1 MVNALHRLRTRNIHF
16 IFDWDGTITTQDTIG
31 FMGKIAETK
40 STSEST
46 WADLEEHY
54 LATHRNHD
62 ESYEPKKAER
72 STIAEER
79 EWLRSLRSVEESSTR
94 KAEEVGLFKGV
105 TAADVRNIAY
115 QVITES
121 EVAIRN
127 GWGELLAE
135 IDIRQKSQ
143 TPPNL
148 DMVSI
153 VSANW
158 SQLFIMECL
167 KTSKCPMHLSIPE
180 EPGELRG
187 NQAHTIR
194 IYGNEIQGL
203 HSKAGSSGLLC
214 HSNGRDFRTSD
225 DKSKWIQECNEAKA
239 GDAEKPFVIY
249 FGDSMG
255 DFDALLTADLGVCI
269 RNEPPSRSQQQLL
282 ETFERLD
289 IHVPHIFDKG
299 IIAAESIVWAFNF
312 EEVAEAIKK
321 S

>member
-1 MVNALHRLRTRNIHF
+1 MVNILPRLRTRSIHF
-16 IFDWDGTITTQDTIG
+16 IFDWDGTITTKDTIG

-46 WADLEEHY
+46 WADLEEYY
-54 LATHRNHD
+54 LATHRSHVEN
-62 ESYEPKKAER
+62 YEPKKAKR
-72 STIAEER
+72 RTVAEER

-94 KAEEVGLFKGV
+94 KAEEISLFKGV
-105 TAADVRNIAY
+105 TAADVRNIAN
-115 QVITES
+115 QVISGS
-121 EVAIRN
+121 EVAIRD
-127 GWGELLAE
+127 GWVELLAE

-148 DMVSI
+148 DIVSI

-167 KTSKCPMHLSIPE
+167 KTSNCPMHVSIPE

-187 NQAHTIR
+187 DQTHTIR

-203 HSKAGSSGLLC
+203 QSKEGSSGLLR
-214 HSNGRDFRTSD
+214 HPNGRDFRTSD
-225 DKSKWIQECNEAKA
+225 DKSKWIHECNEAKA
-239 GDAEKPFVIY
+239 SAAEQPFVIY

-255 DFDALLTADLGVCI
+255 DFDALLTAGLGVCI

-282 ETFERLD
+282 ETFDRLN
-289 IHVPHIFDKG
+289 IHVPHILDRDINATG
-299 IIAAESIVWAFNF
+299 SIVWALNF
-312 EEVAEAIKK
+312 EEVAEALKK